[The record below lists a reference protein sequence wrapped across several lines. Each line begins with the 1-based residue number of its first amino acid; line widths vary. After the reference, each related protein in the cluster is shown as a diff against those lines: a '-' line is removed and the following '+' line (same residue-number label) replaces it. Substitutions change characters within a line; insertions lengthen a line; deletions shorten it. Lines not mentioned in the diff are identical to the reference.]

1 MNAMDK
7 KKLHTDA
14 RPSGV
19 DRPISENEQPQPAP
33 DGPYQKDPGAGTED
47 DERVDEGEEAEVRKE
62 EGVSMKSAD
71 TTSRDSRH
79 TNELAEEDVVIGDE
93 DILPTGIQTGQT
105 ARGSYSTDTSTGAGR
120 YADHR
125 AGTFGV
131 DDVAQPGNDEDVEPD
146 PIDTKIN
153 R

>member
-1 MNAMDK
+1 MDK
-7 KKLHTDA
+7 KKLHTDV

-19 DRPISENEQPQPAP
+19 DRPRSEKGHRQPAP
-33 DGPYQKDPGAGTED
+33 DDPYQKDPGAGSEE
-47 DERVDEGEEAEVRKE
+47 DERVDEGKEADVRKE
-62 EGVSMKSAD
+62 EGVGMKAARA
-71 TTSRDSRH
+71 TSRDVRRTH
-79 TNELAEEDVVIGDE
+79 ELAEEDVVIGDE
-93 DILPTGIQTGQT
+93 DILPSGIQTGQT

-120 YADHR
+120 YGDHR
-125 AGTFGV
+125 AGVFGV

>member
-1 MNAMDK
+1 MATK
-7 KKLHTDA
+7 KNPHTQA

-19 DRPISENEQPQPAP
+19 DRPLSDEGTPRPASN
-33 DGPYQKDPGAGTED
+33 DPYQIDPGAGKAE
-47 DERVDEGEEAEVRKE
+47 DERANEGQEAEVRKE
-62 EGVSMKSAD
+62 EGVNLQGSPG
-71 TTSRDSRH
+71 SRDVRR

-125 AGTFGV
+125 SGTFGV
-131 DDVAQPGNDEDVEPD
+131 EDVAQPGNDENVEPD
-146 PIDTKIN
+146 PIDTKIQ

>member
-1 MNAMDK
+1 MDHKNPHNAN
-7 KKLHTDA
+7 A

-19 DRPISENEQPQPAP
+19 DQPLPETEP
-33 DGPYQKDPGAGTED
+33 RGPSPKGPYGKDPGAGEDD

-62 EGVSMKSAD
+62 EGVGMKATD
-71 TTSRDSRH
+71 MPSRDVRR
-79 TNELAEEDVVIGDE
+79 NRELAEEDVVIGEE

-105 ARGSYSTDTSTGAGR
+105 GRGSYSTDTSTGAGR

-125 AGTFGV
+125 AGAFGV
-131 DDVAQPGNDEDVEPD
+131 NDVAQPGNDEDVEPD
-146 PIDTKIN
+146 PIDPKID